1 MPWIL
6 RDTPQPLW
14 SKLQDKAGLEG
25 WPLKALILQL
35 AQDYVDGKIAPS
47 GTPPMAARPG
57 DRAGQTGQD

>member
-1 MPWIL
+1 MVNRMPWIL

-14 SKLQDKAGLEG
+14 SQLQEKARRDR

-47 GTPPMAARPG
+47 GAPPPMTDGVKQA
-57 DRAGQTGQD
+57 